1 MTQLHFNYKDVFR
14 ALRLAFSAKKLAM
27 MVWGWFLALFG
38 YVVFSYVAM
47 MTIGWRFIDTYQVYR
62 IFPIPESLNWYG
74 WIIWAI
80 GVVYAIIVMLITAT
94 AVVKVTIEQLKGDD
108 FYPMAKAFSFANERI
123 KSIIMSPLLIVI
135 FIISI
140 VLCGLILSLI
150 GKIPYFGELFTGIML
165 IPAFAASL
173 LIVYLVIVFIFTLLY
188 TPTIVVVTEG
198 DAFDTIFEIFSSL
211 NEQPGRLIW
220 YSIIIGFL
228 SKVGYYIFGLFARLG
243 ANVATNILGVFMGNK
258 IFILVENAL
267 STFRLTIPYWCPE
280 PIAVLTE
287 KLNSLFFGSYI
298 FMPPAY
304 SSVNVTMTITSIL
317 AILVYFFIILLV
329 VAYGTTVWCCGA
341 TCAYLVIAKKKDD
354 KNYLET
360 KEEKIPE
367 PTSEIKQ

>member
-1 MTQLHFNYKDVFR
+1 MTV
-14 ALRLAFSAKKLAM
+14 
-27 MVWGWFLALFG
+27 
-38 YVVFSYVAM
+38 
-47 MTIGWRFIDTYQVYR
+47 GWRFVDTYQVYR

-80 GVVYAIIVMLITAT
+80 GVTYAVIVMLITAT

-108 FYPMAKAFSFANERI
+108 FYPIAKAFSFANERI
-123 KSIIMSPLLIVI
+123 KSIVMSPLLIVI

-188 TPTIVVVTEG
+188 TPTIVAVTEG

-211 NEQPGRLIW
+211 NEQPARLIW
-220 YSIIIGFL
+220 YSLIIGFL
-228 SKVGYYIFGLFARLG
+228 SKVGYYLFGLFARLG
-243 ANVATNILGVFMGNK
+243 ANVATNILGIFMGNK

-287 KLNSLFFGSYI
+287 KLNSLFFGGYI

-304 SSVNVTMTITSIL
+304 TAVNVTMTITSIV

-329 VAYGTTVWCCGA
+329 ISYGTTVWCCGA

-360 KEEKIPE
+360 KEEKISE
-367 PTSEIKQ
+367 TSNETK